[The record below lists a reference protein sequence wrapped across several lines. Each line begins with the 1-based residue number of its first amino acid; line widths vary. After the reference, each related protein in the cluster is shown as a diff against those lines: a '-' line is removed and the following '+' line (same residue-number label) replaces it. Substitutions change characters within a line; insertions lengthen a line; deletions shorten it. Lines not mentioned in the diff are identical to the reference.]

1 VRRHKGEASAWRAIL
16 SLAAALLAALGL
28 AACGGTTQG
37 FLKRIVEAGRAA
49 DVAAGA

>member
-16 SLAAALLAALGL
+16 SLAALGL